1 MLTEGKHTARVTDLA
16 WQNSQGGTTY
26 LTLRFT
32 ATQGDCVNETATK
45 NMFFSEKAL
54 KRTVEDLRALGWQG
68 DDPATITVEDLPNE
82 VGIEVEHETFTGRDG
97 EDRLTA
103 RVKWINALNALKGN
117 AEQSAVAAFGAQLKA
132 RIRALDGAARASG
145 TAPTRPAPQRAP
157 AQRQPPRGFD
167 AGQGDDT
174 DVPF

>member
-45 NMFFSEKAL
+45 SMFFSEKAL

-103 RVKWINALNALKGN
+103 RVKWINALNALNGN

-145 TAPTRPAPQRAP
+145 TAHTPAPARAP
-157 AQRQPPRGFD
+157 APARPRGFD
-167 AGQGDDT
+167 VEAGADDI
-174 DVPF
+174 PF

>member
-16 WQNSQGGTTY
+16 WQSSQNGNTY

-32 ATQGDCVNETATK
+32 ATQGDCIGETATK

-54 KRTVEDLRALGWQG
+54 QRTVEDLRALGWQG
-68 DDPATITVEDLPNE
+68 DDPATITVADVGAE
-82 VGIEVEHETFTGRDG
+82 VSVTVEHETFTGRDG
-97 EDRLTA
+97 EDHLTA
-103 RVKWINALNALKGN
+103 RVKWINSMSALKGN

-157 AQRQPPRGFD
+157 APRQPPRGFD
-167 AGQGDDT
+167 AGEGEDSI
-174 DVPF
+174 PF